1 MGVLRDWEVGQLS
14 RADDHIAMAE
24 RHVAK
29 QRLIVARLR
38 ADDLVAH
45 DAESLLGTM
54 ERTLEA
60 YLEHRQNI
68 VATIA
73 RIDAGHP

>member
-1 MGVLRDWEVGQLS
+1 
-14 RADDHIAMAE
+14 
-24 RHVAK
+24 
-29 QRLIVARLR
+29 
-38 ADDLVAH
+38 
-45 DAESLLGTM
+45 M